1 MKRGDVKD
9 DEKMFQRERGFVR
22 RDGYTKYFRYTAI
35 MENIRYTKTL
45 YTVTKIQD
53 MQVIYKPP
61 SI

>member
-1 MKRGDVKD
+1 MMRRCFG
-9 DEKMFQRERGFVR
+9 EKGGFVW